1 LTKDCITSSPA
12 KFHTVLND
20 PKLEIGAIEML
31 TPDLYAVP
39 YKSRRE
45 FVRPHDKYNI
55 VLALITTATA
65 RVMLYEYMNNIV
77 NEKDCKLLYTDTDS
91 CFYLHKIDKKP
102 PFRVGDMLGMMSREY
117 EDWLIMSFY
126 TGGCKQV

>member
-1 LTKDCITSSPA
+1 
-12 KFHTVLND
+12 
-20 PKLEIGAIEML
+20 ML